1 MIMIDVDG
9 ILRRSPRKSNPK
21 STIDGRSQRCCN
33 SRHSDPIDS
42 QLFLQNNRNYE
53 YLVYGIT
60 NTRATA
66 QFLIEI
72 LRLYCTRD
80 HSSIYCFW
88 FVGLCTTTCQSQ
100 NRQVSNIVNVFGLPD
115 ANGTGYRESVSAN
128 HYYLLLLKI
137 YFLKMLVPP
146 VQFGSLGQARGLA
159 AFVTQKRQ
167 NSKFNL
173 VS

>member
-1 MIMIDVDG
+1 MLTGFSAGAVRLEKATRSLPLMVDRNDVV
-9 ILRRSPRKSNPK
+9 ILVITTR
-21 STIDGRSQRCCN
+21 Q
-33 SRHSDPIDS
+33 IDS
-42 QLFLQNNRNYE
+42 CFLYNNRNYE

-66 QFLIEI
+66 QFLTEI

-80 HSSIYCFW
+80 HSSIYCLW
-88 FVGLCTTTCQSQ
+88 FVGLCTTCQSQ

-137 YFLKMLVPP
+137 YFLKLLVPP
-146 VQFGSLGQARGLA
+146 YNLA
-159 AFVTQKRQ
+159 LQVRQ
-167 NSKFNL
+167 VAWLHF
-173 VS
+173 